1 MAQIKVRSFLK
12 INPTPTKISGGIS
25 AFNFAAI
32 KGINRMG
39 GAIESLGSNLETVDK
54 LFKFR
59 NEFLIQSNAKRI
71 KLEDKY
77 NAADEKEETLSE
89 QKQKRWWRRFLDKKA
104 EKELEKD
111 PNKIIDKKSDV
122 IKKAL
127 TPLENFFK
135 VFNDILEPIVNLF
148 VVMPMLNWITS
159 QDAGK
164 LAKTIGNV
172 ITIVNFVRKLV
183 GFGVGVL
190 LDGLTNLFGGFDK
203 IRQGNVAGA
212 LQGLFGV
219 VQLFSGVALVKA
231 AQYIF
236 MPWKLIGDIKWMTK
250 LFTEWGK
257 ITGEAQGAAM
267 NKDITGYIDKN
278 GNVISKEDLAKAK
291 SKAAKHDAKVAKNQG
306 KGWQYTGGQDYL
318 GDRYRAQY
326 GKGKKGV
333 FSKTSQRARIAF
345 KRGTKGVRGQFKMA
359 SNWMQANPAKGNA
372 IFSVIGGVTRAAGGL
387 MSGEAGGTAVGA
399 GIGQAAGGVA
409 GFALGNMLLPGIGG
423 IIGSALGS
431 FLGEWVGTKFGP
443 MIEPIIK
450 PIGNAFK
457 LGFDIISPA
466 LGAIG
471 GEAGDM
477 FSALFDGLAA
487 LINLSTEIVKIGID
501 VVKFAWD
508 NSATKKAIDAIL
520 WVWQNKD
527 NVTRGAQGYA
537 DLLTF
542 NLFDF
547 DKQNKKA
554 IGGPVVVPM
563 MAAGGIIGTDS
574 PEVMG
579 LKNAGSSLVATT
591 ISTLNRLG
599 IVGNFVKTALA
610 PQLSVYSNLF
620 GVASVGLSGDRLASQ
635 VRTPSADLNVGSQSA
650 PGADNSKVRALIGEG
665 SVTLL
670 TAQPKDGFSPQN
682 QKTTRGLLADIYNAF
697 ATAKFGG
704 TSPSS
709 SGNPAVGSP
718 GSPLTAA
725 DLQAIKASSADKR
738 AAAHLSTLEAS
749 APQHVA
755 DVYQV
760 ILNRAAKQ
768 SGGIPSVITAKEQ
781 FSPYSAAL
789 YGGSADGAAAS
800 KYGSLKLTKKELF
813 ELAGK
818 PDGIQQLT
826 KRFQAGNPSVAAKVL
841 ADFEMNG
848 PLSQSSKKFVGGAQY
863 FMGYK
868 VTSVDRRRPD
878 GGNWIRDKYAVG
890 GVYKYD
896 NLTDYYESQGKTA
909 QQIRK
914 AYTIQ
919 DIEGTEIKRKFAAGG
934 VYRYNLIPAQAYG
947 APRDN
952 GRRQHA
958 GQDLDISGNES
969 VQTFGGGV
977 VVGVYNQ
984 SGGYGKYIDIW
995 NDKLKVVERIAE
1007 LGSFSVKK
1015 GDTLLPGQIVGRG
1028 ETDTGVAHIEVRPMS
1043 SYQEKYGFSGTKNP
1057 LEFWKSVGA
1066 ASSSGGNNI
1075 KVTSKVTGSAG
1086 DILPDDVASTS
1097 GTSGKSLLEGG
1108 GASDEFQ
1115 SADIE
1120 LKKAL
1125 ELWASA
1131 FGGSTTSTTTA
1142 MAPKTS
1148 PKVNPTSGS
1157 TTTSS
1162 KVQSESEKFV
1172 SGEATKPGV
1181 VAAVPVPTAVPV
1193 GSSAAMPTFIRNS
1206 ALPKATVN

>member
-1 MAQIKVRSFLK
+1 
-12 INPTPTKISGGIS
+12 
-25 AFNFAAI
+25 
-32 KGINRMG
+32 
-39 GAIESLGSNLETVDK
+39 
-54 LFKFR
+54 
-59 NEFLIQSNAKRI
+59 
-71 KLEDKY
+71 
-77 NAADEKEETLSE
+77 
-89 QKQKRWWRRFLDKKA
+89 
-104 EKELEKD
+104 
-111 PNKIIDKKSDV
+111 
-122 IKKAL
+122 
-127 TPLENFFK
+127 
-135 VFNDILEPIVNLF
+135 
-148 VVMPMLNWITS
+148 
-159 QDAGK
+159 
-164 LAKTIGNV
+164 
-172 ITIVNFVRKLV
+172 
-183 GFGVGVL
+183 
-190 LDGLTNLFGGFDK
+190 
-203 IRQGNVAGA
+203 
-212 LQGLFGV
+212 
-219 VQLFSGVALVKA
+219 
-231 AQYIF
+231 
-236 MPWKLIGDIKWMTK
+236 
-250 LFTEWGK
+250 
-257 ITGEAQGAAM
+257 
-267 NKDITGYIDKN
+267 
-278 GNVISKEDLAKAK
+278 
-291 SKAAKHDAKVAKNQG
+291 
-306 KGWQYTGGQDYL
+306 
-318 GDRYRAQY
+318 
-326 GKGKKGV
+326 
-333 FSKTSQRARIAF
+333 
-345 KRGTKGVRGQFKMA
+345 
-359 SNWMQANPAKGNA
+359 
-372 IFSVIGGVTRAAGGL
+372 
-387 MSGEAGGTAVGA
+387 
-399 GIGQAAGGVA
+399 
-409 GFALGNMLLPGIGG
+409 
-423 IIGSALGS
+423 
-431 FLGEWVGTKFGP
+431 

-466 LGAIG
+466 LAVIG
-471 GEAGDM
+471 GEAGEM

-501 VVKFAWD
+501 VIKFSWD

-537 DLLTF
+537 DFLTF

-579 LKNAGSSLVATT
+579 LKNAGSSIVATT

-610 PQLSVYSNLF
+610 PQFSVYSNLF
-620 GVASVGLSGDRLASQ
+620 GIASVGLSGDRLASQ
-635 VRTPSADLNVGSQSA
+635 VRTPSGDLNIGSQSS

-665 SVTLL
+665 QVTLL

-718 GSPLTAA
+718 GSSLTAA

-760 ILNRAAKQ
+760 ILNRASKQ

-789 YGGSADGAAAS
+789 YGSSADGAASS

-868 VTSVDRRRPD
+868 VTSVDRRRSD

-890 GVYKYD
+890 GVVQLMANGGKYD
-896 NLTDYYESQGKTA
+896 PSGVPDWYDNAETRHARRT
-909 QQIRK
+909 
-914 AYTIQ
+914 
-919 DIEGTEIKRKFAAGG
+919 KRAKGAKKFAVGG
-934 VYRYNLIPAQAYG
+934 LLSLGGSNAPGGDRKLTGNSTFANTHLHHNEPDSSSHNKSLMGYG
-947 APRDN
+947 FGSPRDYVLTRGPQSMDRGTPIVAGAN
-952 GRRQHA
+952 GKVKVL
-958 GQDLDISGNES
+958 GGSMNIVELYDPSGKKLGR
-969 VQTFGGGV
+969 FLH
-977 VVGVYNQ
+977 
-984 SGGYGKYIDIW
+984 
-995 NDKLKVVERIAE
+995 NDKILVKDGQTVGPNTVIA
-1007 LGSFSVKK
+1007 
-1015 GDTLLPGQIVGRG
+1015 TQ
-1028 ETDTGVAHIEVRPMS
+1028 
-1043 SYQEKYGFSGTKNP
+1043 
-1057 LEFWKSVGA
+1057 
-1066 ASSSGGNNI
+1066 
-1075 KVTSKVTGSAG
+1075 GSAG
-1086 DILPDDVASTS
+1086 GNWPVHVHLEGSSAFQTNWIRASLGNKNLADVQGSDAQTSPS
-1097 GTSGKSLLEGG
+1097 GTGGTGGKSLLEGE

-1115 SADIE
+1115 SADME

-1131 FGGSTTSTTTA
+1131 FGGSTTSTA
-1142 MAPKTS
+1142 
-1148 PKVNPTSGS
+1148 
-1157 TTTSS
+1157 
-1162 KVQSESEKFV
+1162 
-1172 SGEATKPGV
+1172 
-1181 VAAVPVPTAVPV
+1181 TAV
-1193 GSSAAMPTFIRNS
+1193 SPTCTTFLTPFMLR
-1206 ALPKATVN
+1206 ALLAS